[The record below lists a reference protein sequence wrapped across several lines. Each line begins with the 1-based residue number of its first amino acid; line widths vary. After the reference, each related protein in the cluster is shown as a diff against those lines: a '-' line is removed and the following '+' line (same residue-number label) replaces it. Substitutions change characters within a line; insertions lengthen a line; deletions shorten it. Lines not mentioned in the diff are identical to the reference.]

1 MGTRRYTTVCG
12 FFLQDDPESNEV
24 VGLPPRFGL
33 KDDNDDRWV
42 KFKGEIE
49 QLNASAPSGT
59 QYKVVFLGRHGEG
72 YHNVAMKK
80 YTVEACRC
88 REWSK
93 LDGDGELVWGP
104 DPDLTNLGVEQAK
117 DANCTWK
124 TELEYGIPLP
134 EKLYSSPMR
143 RAIKTNQ
150 VTFEGVLRLSLK
162 TTIVEVRRA
171 LRADWLYFTLDLS
184 SQNTRERN
192 GVSTCD
198 KRRKKSE
205 IASDFPDYPFEEG
218 FIEEDE
224 IWDPDVRETFE
235 EVDVRAKKV
244 LDMIFDKDE
253 EQFISITSHYR
264 FIDAFRRV
272 CGHLPWDLPTG
283 GVLPIVVRA
292 EQLLLN

>member
-12 FFLQDDPESNEV
+12 FFLQDDPESNE
-24 VGLPPRFGL
+24 LPPRFGL

-80 YTVEACRC
+80 YTVEACRITTF
-88 REWSK
+88 WSK

-150 VTFEGVLRLSLK
+150 VTFEGVLRPSLK
-162 TTIVEVRRA
+162 TTIVE
-171 LRADWLYFTLDLS
+171 
-184 SQNTRERN
+184 NTRERN

-283 GVLPIVVRA
+283 GEYL
-292 EQLLLN
+292 